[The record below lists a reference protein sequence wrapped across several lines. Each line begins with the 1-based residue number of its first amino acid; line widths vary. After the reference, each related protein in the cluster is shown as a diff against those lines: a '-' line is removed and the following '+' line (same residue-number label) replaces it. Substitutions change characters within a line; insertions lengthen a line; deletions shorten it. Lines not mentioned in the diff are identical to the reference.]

1 MSLPRRCAKGTIAEG
16 AAVHIEYVPITFYCE
31 ECGVTFAWELGSD
44 RHLSCPAYGSAD
56 YRMITGG

>member
-16 AAVHIEYVPITFYCE
+16 AAVHIECVPITFYCG
-31 ECGVTFAWELGSD
+31 ECGATFAWELGND